1 MNVFVIKDFNPVTLF
16 ARMHGTCIQPISPI
30 EKQGI
35 CSWLMS
41 PNHLDEEENT
51 KDEDFLHQFIC
62 NQWMVVQDEKEEPT
76 QLVPKIHL
84 EILSTFENH
93 N

>member
-1 MNVFVIKDFNPVTLF
+1 
-16 ARMHGTCIQPISPI
+16 
-30 EKQGI
+30 
-35 CSWLMS
+35 
-41 PNHLDEEENT
+41 
-51 KDEDFLHQFIC
+51 
-62 NQWMVVQDEKEEPT
+62 MVVQDEKEEPT